1 VSDKAEIAAR
11 AILSDLSDRSGI
23 GNELDQIDDQ
33 IKEEIVATHARI
45 IRETF
50 AEPSVPNRKKGIE

>member
-11 AILSDLSDRSGI
+11 AILADLSDRSGI

-50 AEPSVPNRKKGIE
+50 AEPAVPNRKKGIQ

>member
-11 AILSDLSDRSGI
+11 AILADLSDRSGL

-50 AEPSVPNRKKGIE
+50 AEPTTPNRKRGIS